1 MPVDGVSIIRVEVQN
16 IIPPSDIKQAME
28 NQIIG
33 ERERRSAVLQAD
45 GERESA
51 IIRSRGEAAQ
61 IVLRAEGEKTARILT
76 AKGDA
81 EAKLNIATAEAECI
95 TALREAMGASKVR
108 ATDYMVAMQYL
119 GALPRLVSGRATTNA
134 VLIPQETV
142 SSLGGLLQML
152 PARV

>member
-1 MPVDGVSIIRVEVQN
+1 MLQERTQDDAGRWGVSIIRVEVQN

-61 IVLRAEGEKTARILT
+61 VLNLYHLVLAVTNSRHVRLCSVRRAKRQP
-76 AKGDA
+76 
-81 EAKLNIATAEAECI
+81 
-95 TALREAMGASKVR
+95 VF
-108 ATDYMVAMQYL
+108 
-119 GALPRLVSGRATTNA
+119 
-134 VLIPQETV
+134 
-142 SSLGGLLQML
+142 
-152 PARV
+152 

>member
-1 MPVDGVSIIRVEVQN
+1 
-16 IIPPSDIKQAME
+16 
-28 NQIIG
+28 
-33 ERERRSAVLQAD
+33 
-45 GERESA
+45 
-51 IIRSRGEAAQ
+51 
-61 IVLRAEGEKTARILT
+61 VLRAEGEKTARILT

-95 TALREAMGASKVR
+95 TVSLSLLELISLHRTQALREAMGASKVR

-142 SSLGGLLQML
+142 SVCRKNFPVFCHSHVCSAVIGRSS
-152 PARV
+152 ADASSSRVSVAVFGFFSPTSTIAL